1 MSEYDF
7 NNKTFFLMENSE
19 NGQVNSATIFDY
31 KQQGNLVTADY
42 QGGSILY
49 GKIIAVLEG
58 NYLNML
64 YQCVTM
70 ESKLMSGK
78 AKAQISLNENNKI
91 KLVLNWEWLDDG
103 KEKGISIYIEK

>member
-1 MSEYDF
+1 MSTIDF
-7 NNKTFFLMENSE
+7 NNKSFALISNSE
-19 NGQVNSATIFDY
+19 EGKVTDETIFEY
-31 KQQGNLVTADY
+31 KQNGNLVTADY

-70 ESKLMSGK
+70 ESKLMAGK

>member
-1 MSEYDF
+1 MSTIDF
-7 NNKTFFLMENSE
+7 NNKSFALISNSE
-19 NGQVNSATIFDY
+19 EGKVTDETIFEY
-31 KQQGNLVTADY
+31 KQNGNLVTADY

-49 GKIIAVLEG
+49 GKIIAVLKG

-70 ESKLMSGK
+70 ENKLMAGK

-103 KEKGISIYIEK
+103 KEKGISVYIEK

>member
-1 MSEYDF
+1 MSTIDF
-7 NNKTFFLMENSE
+7 NNKSFALISNSE
-19 NGQVNSATIFDY
+19 EGKVTDETIFEY
-31 KQQGNLVTADY
+31 KQNGNVVTADY

-49 GKIIAVLEG
+49 GKIIAVLKG

-64 YQCVTM
+64 NQCVTM
-70 ESKLMSGK
+70 ENKLMAGK

>member
-1 MSEYDF
+1 MSTIDF
-7 NNKTFFLMENSE
+7 NNKSFALISNSE
-19 NGQVNSATIFDY
+19 EGKVTDETIFEY
-31 KQQGNLVTADY
+31 KQNGNLVTADY

-49 GKIIAVLEG
+49 GKIIAVLKG

-70 ESKLMSGK
+70 ENKLMAGK